1 MAIGQQR
8 EPFRPSIMN
17 TNRQFAFYR
26 YSSIKIAW
34 ASGAHANEGWKNVA
48 AVRSL
53 GKQASLGRHVYFH
66 SIVVMQFLFHFARK
80 RE

>member
-26 YSSIKIAW
+26 YSSNGKYSVCDAIIRT
-34 ASGAHANEGWKNVA
+34 SSVDVNE
-48 AVRSL
+48 SL
-53 GKQASLGRHVYFH
+53 SDVK
-66 SIVVMQFLFHFARK
+66 
-80 RE
+80 